1 MKKKRK
7 GFTLVELLVV
17 IAIIALLMGIL
28 MPALAKVRA
37 IAFRV
42 VCGTNLSGLG
52 KAMLIY
58 ANDYEDEFPQAGYR
72 NSVWATQ
79 QRLPDWTGG
88 TTHTRSVAH
97 GGNNPGQVTVSSSFY
112 LLVKYAEVGPKQ
124 FLCRGT
130 DTTGFKLSDYPN
142 TGGLDLID
150 VWDFGDRPVEYCSY
164 SYHSAYNSAFAL
176 TTAGSQPGMAVAAD
190 RNPWLD
196 PALDQ
201 AARAARISDFRWDG
215 STNEQKAGNA
225 LAHQDDGQNVLFQ
238 DGHVAFE
245 KRAFCGIMDDNI
257 YTAWPNTTGANR
269 QQGNP
274 PSDGGAVPMHKE
286 DSLLVNEDGGGGG
299 PPPPPPPP

>member
-1 MKKKRK
+1 MRKKRK

-72 NSVWATQ
+72 NSVWAPAG
-79 QRLPDWTGG
+79 RLPNWRGA
-88 TTHTRSVAH
+88 TRSAAY
-97 GGNNPGQVTVSSSFY
+97 GTPPGQVTVSSSFY

-130 DTTGFKLSDYPN
+130 DTTGFKLSDWPN

-150 VWDFGDRPVEYCSY
+150 VWDFGETPVEYCSY

-190 RNPWLD
+190 RSPWLD

-201 AARAARISDFRWDG
+201 AARAARISLFRWDG

-245 KRAFCGIMDDNI
+245 KRAFCGVMDDNV
-257 YTAWPNTTGANR
+257 YTAWPVGTGVNR

-274 PSDGGAVPMHKE
+274 PPDGSALPMHKE
-286 DSLLVNEDGGGGG
+286 DSLLVNEGGGGTPT
-299 PPPPPPPP
+299 PPPPPP